1 MPRVTGLPNLFLPS
15 PPYLLKLAKLSRVFP
30 SVARSCR
37 GGRSLSDGCSTAMG
51 AKRSACIKM
60 GQRPHEEKSHTALA
74 RIKKKNRRRKGVN
87 VTMGDAEAA
96 VNVVTG
102 NGEDDMFGMG
112 LVAPTRPTNP
122 ATSTAVGK
130 NDPQRPAEV
139 EQPPAFADTDKNDL
153 FRRAFSFN
161 GTKPDSLHPRDAR
174 RAHEELLKRQKLLR
188 KQQKEERF
196 LTKEPKPFH
205 TPVLPY

>member
-1 MPRVTGLPNLFLPS
+1 
-15 PPYLLKLAKLSRVFP
+15 
-30 SVARSCR
+30 
-37 GGRSLSDGCSTAMG
+37 MG

-74 RIKKKNRRRKGVN
+74 RIKKKNRRKKGVN
-87 VTMGDAEAA
+87 AIMGDA
-96 VNVVTG
+96 VNVVMC

-122 ATSTAVGK
+122 ATLAAAGK
-130 NDPQRPAEV
+130 RPEEV
-139 EQPPAFADTDKNDL
+139 EQPLAFADTDKNDL

-196 LTKEPKPFH
+196 LTKAPKPFH

>member
-1 MPRVTGLPNLFLPS
+1 MCYCLPNLF
-15 PPYLLKLAKLSRVFP
+15 FP
-30 SVARSCR
+30 SELEPEVIVPCFSLARSV
-37 GGRSLSDGCSTAMG
+37 GWTPRSLGRPEHPMG

-96 VNVVTG
+96 VNVVMG

-122 ATSTAVGK
+122 ETSTAAGK
-130 NDPQRPAEV
+130 NDPRRPAEV

>member
-1 MPRVTGLPNLFLPS
+1 LPKLFSHVGPIL
-15 PPYLLKLAKLSRVFP
+15 PYLLPSLEENVPRLSPRP
-30 SVARSCR
+30 RSER
-37 GGRSLSDGCSTAMG
+37 ESLRRDSLSDSDGWSTGPVLMG

-74 RIKKKNRRRKGVN
+74 RIKKKNRKKKGVN
-87 VTMGDAEAA
+87 TIMGDAEAA
-96 VNVVTG
+96 VNVVMG

-112 LVAPTRPTNP
+112 LVAPTRPTTP
-122 ATSTAVGK
+122 AK

-161 GTKPDSLHPRDAR
+161 GTKPDSMHPRDAR

>member
-1 MPRVTGLPNLFLPS
+1 MPRVIGLPNLFLPS

-122 ATSTAVGK
+122 ATSIAVG
-130 NDPQRPAEV
+130 NDGHQTLSR
-139 EQPPAFADTDKNDL
+139 
-153 FRRAFSFN
+153 
-161 GTKPDSLHPRDAR
+161 
-174 RAHEELLKRQKLLR
+174 
-188 KQQKEERF
+188 
-196 LTKEPKPFH
+196 
-205 TPVLPY
+205 LP

>member
-1 MPRVTGLPNLFLPS
+1 
-15 PPYLLKLAKLSRVFP
+15 
-30 SVARSCR
+30 
-37 GGRSLSDGCSTAMG
+37 MG

-74 RIKKKNRRRKGVN
+74 RIKKKNRKKKGVN
-87 VTMGDAEAA
+87 TIMGDAEAA
-96 VNVVTG
+96 VNVVMG

-112 LVAPTRPTNP
+112 LVAPTRPTTP
-122 ATSTAVGK
+122 AK

-139 EQPPAFADTDKNDL
+139 EQPPADTDKNDL

-161 GTKPDSLHPRDAR
+161 GTKPDSMHPRDAR